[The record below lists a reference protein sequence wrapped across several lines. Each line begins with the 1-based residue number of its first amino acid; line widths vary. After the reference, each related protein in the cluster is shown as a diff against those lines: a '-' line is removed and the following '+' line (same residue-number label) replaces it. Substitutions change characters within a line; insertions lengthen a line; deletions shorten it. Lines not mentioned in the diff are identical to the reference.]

1 MHCATRP
8 SDSGSVVPGSRNRRM
23 GLAFKALSACV
34 LAASL
39 SGCAALTQ
47 PIEGVPANRLPADF
61 FPEPKNELVPV
72 DISLL
77 SIEPPRDYQLG
88 PGDILGVYVDGILPY
103 SQPNSPPQP
112 PPVNFPGAESS
123 LPPSIGYPIAVQ
135 DDGTLSLPLLEPISV
150 EGLTLDQVRDA
161 IRDAYIKEEILRPD
175 KARPIVTIIRER
187 TYNVVVIREDA
198 AQTAGADG
206 GGARDY
212 SASGSTINLPAYKN
226 DILHALVQTGGLP
239 GLGAKNEILILRASK
254 ADKRKR
260 EEFMR
265 TFYAYREAAQLDP
278 CACLPQL
285 PDDPT
290 VLRIPLRV
298 KPGVVPALDEEDVT
312 LEDGDIVYI
321 ESREREVFYTG
332 GLLGGGE
339 FPLPRD
345 YDLDVLGAMAMSGQL
360 YQTGQQGGGMGQR
373 GGGGLGGMGGLQGV
387 PPGIVYILRKTECD
401 GQIAIEVDLKEAYNN
416 PSARPL
422 IQPGDYVILQYKCEE
437 ELINYGLQTFFTF
450 GIAELYR

>member
-1 MHCATRP
+1 MHRATRP
-8 SDSGSVVPGSRNRRM
+8 NATRFNRIVRLFSI
-23 GLAFKALSACV
+23 GLVASA
-34 LAASL
+34 L

-47 PIEGVPANRLPADF
+47 PIEGVPAKRLPADF
-61 FPEPKNELVPV
+61 FPEPKNDLIPV

-88 PGDILGVYVDGILPY
+88 PGDILGVYVDGVLPY
-103 SQPNSPPQP
+103 TAPNSPPQP
-112 PPVNFPGAESS
+112 PPVNFPGATSS

-150 EGLTLDQVRDA
+150 EGLTLEQVRDA
-161 IRDAYIKEEILRPD
+161 IRDAYIKEEILLPH

-198 AQTAGADG
+198 SLAADADG
-206 GGARDY
+206 GNARDY
-212 SASGSTINLPAYKN
+212 AASGTTINLPAYKN
-226 DILHALVQTGGLP
+226 DVLHALVETGGLP
-239 GLGAKNEILILRASK
+239 GLGAKNEILVLRASK
-254 ADKRKR
+254 ADQRKR

-265 TFYAYREAAQLDP
+265 TFAAYREAAKLDP

-285 PDDPT
+285 PNDPT
-290 VLRIPLRV
+290 ILRIPLRL
-298 KPGVVPALDEEDVT
+298 KPGVVPTLSEEEIT

-360 YQTGQQGGGMGQR
+360 YQTGQGMGGNRGGAGIGGM
-373 GGGGLGGMGGLQGV
+373 GGMGGLQGV

-401 GQIAIEVDLKEAYNN
+401 GQIAIEVDLKDAYNN
-416 PSARPL
+416 PAARPL

-437 ELINYGLQTFFTF
+437 EMINFGLQTFFTW
-450 GIAELYR
+450 GIADLYRN